1 MNKGE
6 VKREEKEFVV
16 HFIEESYSSN
26 DRELRTTDGGRR
38 LIYKIRAY
46 TAEDAYLE
54 GVRRAKFDT
63 QRSFRLNSCK
73 VNPWRENDG

>member
-1 MNKGE
+1 MKKEG
-6 VKREEKEFVV
+6 KEFIV
-16 HFIEESYSSN
+16 HFIEDDYACN
-26 DRELRTTDGGRR
+26 DIELRTTQGERR

-54 GVRRAKFDT
+54 GVRRAKSDT